1 MPVDET
7 TDLDRVLGLTREL
20 VELVRSRGLAR
31 LAVDAGPVRWE
42 IDGAAAV
49 TGPAAAGP
57 APYPN
62 GAAPRRNGSVPPRNG
77 SVLPNGSV
85 PHLNGSVTALAAEPS
100 PPTDAGGTA
109 VLAPLVGVFYRSPSP
124 GAPPFVEVG
133 QPVTAGQQLAVVEAM
148 KMMNEVVAETAG
160 VVREVHVA
168 DAEIVEF
175 GQRLFTIAPA

>member
-85 PHLNGSVTALAAEPS
+85 PHLNGSVTAPAAEPS

-133 QPVTAGQQLAVVEAM
+133 QRVVAGQQLAIVEAM
-148 KMMNEVVAETAG
+148 KMMNEI
-160 VVREVHVA
+160 VA
-168 DAEIVEF
+168 DRSGVIRAVHAEESAIVEF
-175 GQRLFTIAPA
+175 GERLFTLDPS